1 MIAIYNSSL
10 ILISKELGRTNWY
23 ENYWCPIAAD
33 HLQAREWVVL
43 KSESFSKSI
52 SMPLLWIY
60 HFH

>member
-33 HLQAREWVVL
+33 HLQARE
-43 KSESFSKSI
+43 
-52 SMPLLWIY
+52 
-60 HFH
+60 